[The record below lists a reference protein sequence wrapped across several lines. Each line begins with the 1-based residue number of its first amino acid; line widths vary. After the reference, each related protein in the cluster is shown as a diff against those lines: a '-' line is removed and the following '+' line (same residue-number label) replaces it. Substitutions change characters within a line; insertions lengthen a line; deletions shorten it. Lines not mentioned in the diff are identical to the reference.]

1 MEITTAGIGFVAGEA
16 SIRPSMRPGELR
28 LDLRIVFCVFTLFDC
43 AAFYDRC
50 TPVGREN
57 VIERE
62 QADEAPRVRPM
73 HHRQERRVAHQAQ
86 WQRVHL
92 LPL

>member
-1 MEITTAGIGFVAGEA
+1 MEITRAGIAFAAAEA
-16 SIRPSMRPGELR
+16 SIRPSMRLGELR
-28 LDLRIVFCVFTLFDC
+28 LDLRIVFCVFMLFDR

-50 TPVGREN
+50 AAVSRQY

-73 HHRQERRVAHQAQ
+73 HHRQKG
-86 WQRVHL
+86 
-92 LPL
+92 